1 MRNKILL
8 LLLLTS
14 TVTFAQKT
22 VKVKENAGY
31 GKAKF
36 YVLKSDGVTKHGEY
50 KTTSYTPP
58 FRNIITGNYINGK
71 REGLW
76 TEKYDQSGSQIRMQ
90 GNYQNDKK
98 IGKWKYY
105 DSKGN
110 LIQEFDFDNN
120 EFASNSECNTDKNF
134 EVELNGVIETKK
146 LSCPPTRIGGLQI
159 FTKDLY
165 RQIMKKSPFEI
176 NSTGRTTISIDET
189 LNFFVTKEGS
199 VENIKYSGKE
209 ENEELWKVIKDFLTE
224 NNDNWISGKLDNE
237 RVNAKISIPI
247 RIRMMY

>member
-1 MRNKILL
+1 MKNKILL
-8 LLLLTS
+8 LLLLIS
-14 TVTFAQKT
+14 TFAFAQKT
-22 VKVKENAGY
+22 KKVKENAGY

-58 FRNIITGNYINGK
+58 FRNVIKGNYINGK

-98 IGKWKYY
+98 IGNWKYY
-105 DSKGN
+105 DSNGN
-110 LIQEFDFDNN
+110 LIQEFDFDKN
-120 EFASNSECNTDKNF
+120 EFVSNSECKTDKNF
-134 EVELNGVIETKK
+134 EVELNGTIETKK
-146 LSCPPTRIGGLQI
+146 LNCPPTRIGGLKI

-165 RQIMKKSPFEI
+165 REITKKSPFEI
-176 NSTGRTTISIDET
+176 NSSGRTTINIDEV
-189 LNFFVTKEGS
+189 LSFFISKKGNI
-199 VENIKYSGKE
+199 ENIEYSGKD
-209 ENEELWKVIKDFLTE
+209 ENEELAKVINNFLNE
-224 NNDNWISGKLDNE
+224 NSENWVSGKLNNE
-237 RVNAKISIPI
+237 KIKAKISIPI